1 MSGIHRDERL
11 KGRTIML
18 AAGMPE
24 GELEVRVSGWD
35 IDQAVVA
42 LARAVFA
49 EGGRLLAES
58 DASLTLLLAM
68 IAGEYQT
75 QRFAEG
81 GDHADADLTPSV
93 RVHRTRPRSERE
105 REDEALL
112 DRYRLV
118 DFANHADEYPLEEK
132 KSALEW
138 RDEPIALVCIG
149 GGDSVIEQAYQ
160 FASKSSYLRPIFALK
175 TTGGAAAR
183 LVVDLDLKVQV
194 IDTLIAEEVW
204 NRARAR
210 LKTTEFK
217 FDQRRYELE
226 AQIVPYPVI
235 MQTIVDR
242 LARGDDY
249 IAR

>member
-1 MSGIHRDERL
+1 MSGKHRDERL

-24 GELEVRVSGWD
+24 GEPEVRVSGWD

-93 RVHRTRPRSERE
+93 RVHRTGPRSERE

-118 DFANHADEYPLEEK
+118 DFAGRVDDYPLPEK
-132 KSALEW
+132 KSARYP

-149 GGDSVIEQAYQ
+149 GGESVIEQAHR
-160 FASKSSYLRPIFALK
+160 FASKASYPRPIFALE
-175 TTGGAAAR
+175 TSGGAAAR
-183 LVVDLDLKVQV
+183 LVVDLNLKVEA
-194 IDTLIAEEVW
+194 IDTSIAEEVW
-204 NRARAR
+204 SRARAR
-210 LKTTEFK
+210 LENTEFK
-217 FDQRRYELE
+217 FDQRRYEFE
-226 AQIVPYPVI
+226 AQIVPYPFI
-235 MQTIVDR
+235 MQTIIDR
-242 LARGDDY
+242 LARGDDFT
-249 IAR
+249 R